1 MCAMRGRAGQ
11 LVGQGFSGK
20 KSQLGVKMSKTVK
33 KVGCSNLKTIIEDDK
48 ILIGDYDIISE
59 LTTFIQK
66 SQSFEAEDGC
76 HDDLA
81 MCLVIF
87 SWLIVQPYF
96 KEMTDN
102 DIRKR
107 IYEEQK
113 DQIEADMSPFGFIS
127 DGLSDD
133 ETNFVDA
140 QGDRWSSASVGEYGD
155 SSYMW
160 DYR

>member
-1 MCAMRGRAGQ
+1 MILERE
-11 LVGQGFSGK
+11 FT
-20 KSQLGVKMSKTVK
+20 KS
-33 KVGCSNLKTIIEDDK
+33 
-48 ILIGDYDIISE
+48 
-59 LTTFIQK
+59 
-66 SQSFEAEDGC
+66 
-76 HDDLA
+76 
-81 MCLVIF
+81 
-87 SWLIVQPYF
+87 
-96 KEMTDN
+96 
-102 DIRKR
+102 R
-107 IYEEQK
+107 K